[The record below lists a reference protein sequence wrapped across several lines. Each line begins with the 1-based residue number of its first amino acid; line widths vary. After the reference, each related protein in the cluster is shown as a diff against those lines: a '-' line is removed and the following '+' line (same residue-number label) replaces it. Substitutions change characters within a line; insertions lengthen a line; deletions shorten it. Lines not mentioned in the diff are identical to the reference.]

1 MQELDYQALGRRIRA
16 ARQKKNMTQ
25 EKLGELCGLSTA
37 HIGHIERGTRTPSLQ
52 TAFQIAAVLEV
63 SVDSLL
69 LDSATE
75 PKQVLTAVGSRLQGQ
90 NEAQIKTFLSA
101 VKALADKIDE
111 L

>member
-1 MQELDYQALGRRIRA
+1 MQELDYQAIGRRIRA

-52 TAFQIAAVLEV
+52 TAFQIASVLEV
-63 SVDSLL
+63 SMDYLVFDAAS
-69 LDSATE
+69 E
-75 PKQVLTAVGSRLQGQ
+75 PKQVLTAIGARLQAKS
-90 NEAQIKTFLSA
+90 EAQVRAFLSA
-101 VKALADKIDE
+101 VKVLADKIDE